1 MSVDMVVST
10 EQTNLILTDKKAS
23 CRECHHTQSKVL
35 LFLEREYA
43 MAYISCEKEL
53 EDYICNHQDE
63 FILVLKNTIYGED
76 CDIKFLGSQV
86 KIGESNIADL
96 IYYYD
101 EIENDIIIKNY
112 IIVELKFRY
121 ICPKD
126 LSQISRYMNCLKDK
140 LCSDKKYSKNNVFG
154 LLVSFGEDK
163 ELQEICA
170 NDTISDDISFLT
182 YKTNIKFD
190 LSGHWYNNENYINS
204 LKLDDRIENLYKE
217 VSENDRPNT
226 TE

>member
-1 MSVDMVVST
+1 
-10 EQTNLILTDKKAS
+10 
-23 CRECHHTQSKVL
+23 
-35 LFLEREYA
+35 
-43 MAYISCEKEL
+43 MAYICCEKEL
-53 EDYICNHQDE
+53 ENYICNHQDE

-76 CDIKFLGSQV
+76 CDIKFLGNQV

-101 EIENDIIIKNY
+101 DIENDIVIKNY

-121 ICPKD
+121 IGPKD

-140 LCSDKKYSKNNVFG
+140 FHSDKKYSKNNVFG

-163 ELQEICA
+163 ELQEICI
-170 NDTISDDISFLT
+170 NDIISGDISFLT
-182 YKTNIKFD
+182 YETNIKFD
-190 LSGHWYNNENYINS
+190 LSGNWQNNENYINS

-217 VSENDRPNT
+217 VSENDKPNT
-226 TE
+226 TK